1 MGKVPGR
8 ETKSGRAQE
17 EGEGEER
24 EASHDVF
31 CRSWEDYNTD
41 QTPCRYD
48 LHCLMARQCSGR
60 CGKEAQCA

>member
-8 ETKSGRAQE
+8 ETKSGREQE

-41 QTPCRYD
+41 QTIWR
-48 LHCLMARQCSGR
+48 
-60 CGKEAQCA
+60 GKQVRNQ